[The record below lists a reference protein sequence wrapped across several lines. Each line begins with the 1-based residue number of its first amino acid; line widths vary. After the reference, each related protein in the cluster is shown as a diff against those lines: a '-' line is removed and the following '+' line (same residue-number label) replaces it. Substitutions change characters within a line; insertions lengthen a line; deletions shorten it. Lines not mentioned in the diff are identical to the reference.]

1 MPETFDPVLAAI
13 ADYVQEAVIE
23 SREAYAMAR
32 LCLMD
37 SLGCALSA
45 LDDADCMKLLQP
57 TVPGTLVPSG
67 ARVPGTGWALDPVE
81 AAFHLGCLIR
91 WLDFNDTWLAA
102 EWGHPSDNLGGL
114 LAVTDFIS
122 RQNRANNAPPL
133 TVSDL
138 LTALIKA
145 YEIQGILALD
155 NSFNRVGLDHVLLVR
170 IATAAVATHLLGGA
184 KAHILSALSNAWVD
198 GGSLRVYRHA
208 PNAGMRKSWAA
219 GDATSRGVRLAYLAR
234 RGEPGYPTALSATGW
249 GFQEVFYKGKPI
261 ALSHPLGSYVI
272 ENILFKVFPAEYH
285 AQTAIEGALQLYPQ
299 VKDRSDHIAAVTIT
313 TQAPARRII
322 DKTGP
327 LRNPADRDHCLQYMV
342 AIALIFGELTV
353 AHYQDA
359 VAVDPRID
367 ALRQKMRVVE
377 DPRFTEDYR
386 APDKRSVANA
396 LQIQFQDGSTTDKV
410 VVEYPL
416 GHPRRRAE
424 ALPSLLDKCRIHL
437 ASRFSQEK
445 GEGLLHLYH
454 DPERFDAM
462 SVPEWVDQWIVAT
475 SSHA

>member
-1 MPETFDPVLAAI
+1 
-13 ADYVQEAVIE
+13 
-23 SREAYAMAR
+23 
-32 LCLMD
+32 
-37 SLGCALSA
+37 
-45 LDDADCMKLLQP
+45 
-57 TVPGTLVPSG
+57 
-67 ARVPGTGWALDPVE
+67 
-81 AAFHLGCLIR
+81 
-91 WLDFNDTWLAA
+91 
-102 EWGHPSDNLGGL
+102 
-114 LAVTDFIS
+114 
-122 RQNRANNAPPL
+122 
-133 TVSDL
+133 
-138 LTALIKA
+138 
-145 YEIQGILALD
+145 
-155 NSFNRVGLDHVLLVR
+155 
-170 IATAAVATHLLGGA
+170 
-184 KAHILSALSNAWVD
+184 
-198 GGSLRVYRHA
+198 
-208 PNAGMRKSWAA
+208 
-219 GDATSRGVRLAYLAR
+219 
-234 RGEPGYPTALSATGW
+234 
-249 GFQEVFYKGKPI
+249 
-261 ALSHPLGSYVI
+261 VI

-475 SSHA
+475 TSHA

>member
-13 ADYVQEAVIE
+13 ADYVQDAVIE
-23 SREAYAMAR
+23 SQEAYAMAR

-45 LDDADCMKLLQP
+45 LDDADCIKLLKP
-57 TVPGTLVPSG
+57 TVPGTL
-67 ARVPGTGWALDPVE
+67 VPGTGWALDPVE

-114 LAVTDFIS
+114 LAVADFIS
-122 RQNRANNAPPL
+122 RQNRANNVPSL

-170 IATAAVATHLLGGA
+170 IATAAVATHLLGGT
-184 KAHILSALSNAWVD
+184 KADILSALSNAWVD

-249 GFQEVFYKGKPI
+249 GFQEVFCKGKPI
-261 ALSHPLGSYVI
+261 SLSRPLGSYVI

-299 VKDRSDHIAAVTIT
+299 VKDRSNHIAAVTIT

-353 AHYQDA
+353 THYQDA

-377 DPRFTEDYR
+377 DPRFSEDYR

-396 LQIQFQDGSTTDKV
+396 LQIQFQDGSSTDTIA
-410 VVEYPL
+410 VEYPL

-424 ALPSLLDKCRIHL
+424 ALPSLLDKCRMQL
-437 ASRFSQEK
+437 ATRFSRERS
-445 GEGLLHLYH
+445 EGLLHLYH

-462 SVPEWVDQWIVAT
+462 SVPEWVDQWIVAAT
-475 SSHA
+475 PHV

>member
-13 ADYVQEAVIE
+13 ADYVQDAVIE
-23 SREAYAMAR
+23 SQEAYAMAR

-45 LDDADCMKLLQP
+45 LDDADCIKLLQP

-67 ARVPGTGWALDPVE
+67 ARVPGTGWDLDPVE

-114 LAVTDFIS
+114 LAVADFIS
-122 RQNRANNAPPL
+122 RQNRANNAPSL

-170 IATAAVATHLLGGA
+170 IATAAVATHLLGGTQA
-184 KAHILSALSNAWVD
+184 DILSALSNAWVD

-249 GFQEVFYKGKPI
+249 GFQEVFCKGKPI
-261 ALSHPLGSYVI
+261 TLSRPLGSYVI

-367 ALRQKMRVVE
+367 ALRQKIRVVE

-396 LQIQFQDGSTTDKV
+396 LQIQFQDGLITDKM

-424 ALPSLLDKCRIHL
+424 ALPSLLDKCRMHL

-445 GEGLLHLYH
+445 SEGLLHLYH

-462 SVPEWVDQWIVAT
+462 SVPEWVDQWIVAAT
-475 SSHA
+475 PDA

>member
-13 ADYVQEAVIE
+13 ADYVQDAVIE
-23 SREAYAMAR
+23 SQEAYAMAR

-45 LDDADCMKLLQP
+45 LNDADCIKLLQP
-57 TVPGTLVPSG
+57 TVPSTFVPSG
-67 ARVPGTGWALDPVE
+67 ARVPGTGWTLDPVE

-114 LAVTDFIS
+114 LAVADFIS
-122 RQNRANNAPPL
+122 RQNRANNMPSL

-170 IATAAVATHLLGGA
+170 IATAAVATHLLGGT
-184 KAHILSALSNAWVD
+184 KADILSALSNAWVD

-234 RGEPGYPTALSATGW
+234 RGEPGYPTALSVTGW
-249 GFQEVFYKGKPI
+249 GFQEVFCKGKPI
-261 ALSHPLGSYVI
+261 ALSRPLGSYVI

-299 VKDRSDHIAAVTIT
+299 VKDHSDHIAAITIT

-396 LQIQFQDGSTTDKV
+396 LQIQFQDGSTTDKM

-424 ALPSLLDKCRIHL
+424 ALPSLLDKCRMQL
-437 ASRFSQEK
+437 ASRFSQERS
-445 GEGLLHLYH
+445 EGLLQLYH
-454 DPERFDAM
+454 DPKRFDAM

-475 SSHA
+475 TSHA

>member
-13 ADYVQEAVIE
+13 ADYVQDAVIE
-23 SREAYAMAR
+23 SQEAYAMAR

-45 LDDADCMKLLQP
+45 LDDADCIKLLQP

-67 ARVPGTGWALDPVE
+67 ARVPGTEWALDPVE

-114 LAVTDFIS
+114 LAVADFIS
-122 RQNRANNAPPL
+122 RQSRANNAPSL
-133 TVSDL
+133 TVRNL

-145 YEIQGILALD
+145 YEIQGILALE
-155 NSFNRVGLDHVLLVR
+155 NSFNQVGLDHVLLVR
-170 IATAAVATHLLGGA
+170 IATAAVATRLLGGT
-184 KAHILSALSNAWVD
+184 KADILSALSNAWVD

-234 RGEPGYPTALSATGW
+234 RGEPGYPTALSAAGW
-249 GFQEVFYKGKPI
+249 GFQEVFCNGKPI
-261 ALSHPLGSYVI
+261 SLSRPLGSYVI
-272 ENILFKVFPAEYH
+272 ENILFKIFPAEYH
-285 AQTAIEGALQLYPQ
+285 AQTAVEGALQLYPH

-367 ALRQKMRVVE
+367 ALRQKMRVIE
-377 DPRFTEDYR
+377 DPRFSEDYR
-386 APDKRSVANA
+386 APDKRTVANA
-396 LQIQFQDGSTTDKV
+396 LQIQFQDGSSTDTIA
-410 VVEYPL
+410 VEYPL

-424 ALPSLLDKCRIHL
+424 ALPRLLDKCRMQL
-437 ASRFSQEK
+437 ATRFSRERS
-445 GEGLLHLYH
+445 EGLLHLYH

-462 SVPEWVDQWIVAT
+462 SVPEWVDQLKA
-475 SSHA
+475 